1 MVPVLVPIQGT
12 SLRECR
18 GYSRVSNKRM
28 VWNKLIGWKTGSEL
42 ISVWYGILVRGGK
55 IYENSVYILLH
66 LLSKIDF
73 LLLNFQC

>member
-42 ISVWYGILVRGGK
+42 ISVSLC
-55 IYENSVYILLH
+55 
-66 LLSKIDF
+66 
-73 LLLNFQC
+73 NF